1 MILNKNF
8 LQLKKIYRKK
18 DIFLANFSILIL
30 LNLLNNVF
38 GLNKYQINNKDIN
51 EKFLN
56 DLYKIIISKIEER
69 KQKNYQRNIF
79 KQNLKLKKIKE
90 MEEKNNLK
98 DFEILELNL

>member
-1 MILNKNF
+1 LILNKNF
-8 LQLKKIYRKK
+8 LQLKKNYRKK